1 MKKGLAQRQVFI
13 NCPFDSAYAPL
24 FLALVSGIV
33 AVGCIPRCVLE
44 LPTGARL
51 SRILKL
57 IQECGASVH
66 DLSRVSLSR
75 SGGSPVP
82 RFNMPFEAGIAYA
95 HSELTRGR
103 HSFFVLEKVPYRLQR
118 SLSDLNGIDPFIH
131 KGRVDGVLRFV
142 LNSLVADDADI
153 RPSVSVMHSIT
164 RNVSDAMK
172 AMRRNGGVESFFE
185 RDAFKL
191 ATITATRLA
200 REEGLLPDEK
210 PRQRRRASRAL
221 VQA

>member
-1 MKKGLAQRQVFI
+1 MAQRQVFI

-33 AVGCIPRCVLE
+33 AVGCILRCVLE

-51 SRILKL
+51 NRILKL
-57 IQECGASVH
+57 VQECGASVH

-95 HSELTRGR
+95 HSELTGGR

-118 SLSDLNGIDPFIH
+118 SLSDLNGFDPSIH
-131 KGRVDGVLRFV
+131 EGKVEGVLRFV
-142 LNSLVADDADI
+142 LDALVAENADAP
-153 RPSVSVMHSIT
+153 PSLAVMKRISRGVAAAMNRLIHAGEVENCFN
-164 RNVSDAMK
+164 RN
-172 AMRRNGGVESFFE
+172 
-185 RDAFKL
+185 AFTLATLTATKL
-191 ATITATRLA
+191 ARQ
-200 REEGLLPDEK
+200 EGLLSDGD
-210 PRQRRRASRAL
+210 S
-221 VQA
+221 